1 MHAFDMSEYEKVI
14 GVSDG
19 RITGNFVAL
28 VPTTRDGKDRR
39 IWITALDVTIWDE
52 DRRCGRCFYS
62 NDMKGSVLNGV
73 AEISK
78 RMIAPDRLA
87 DAEEVWD
94 ELLAVFVAVAEA
106 TVPSTTEQ
114 EQP

>member
-1 MHAFDMSEYEKVI
+1 MNAYDMSEYEKVI

-19 RITGNFVAL
+19 RITGSFVAL
-28 VPTTRDGKDRR
+28 VPAHRTKRDRR
-39 IWITALDVTIWDE
+39 IWITALDVVIWDE
-52 DRRCGRCFYS
+52 GHRSGRAFYS
-62 NDMKGSVLNGV
+62 NDMKGSVLDGK

-94 ELLAVFVAVAEA
+94 ELHRVFEAVAA
-106 TVPSTTEQ
+106 VALSSGDPS
-114 EQP
+114 

>member
-1 MHAFDMSEYEKVI
+1 MHAYDMSEYEKVI

-28 VPTTRDGKDRR
+28 VPTTIDMKDRR
-39 IWITALDVTIWDE
+39 IWITAFDVVIWDE
-52 DRRCGRCFYS
+52 AHRSGRCFYS
-62 NDMKGSVLNGV
+62 NDMKGSVIGGK

-78 RMIAPDRLA
+78 RMISPDRLA

-94 ELLAVFVAVAEA
+94 DLLAVFEAVARAAHPVLENR
-106 TVPSTTEQ
+106 S
-114 EQP
+114 